1 MQPCWFIEC
10 VKKLL
15 YPSWLSA
22 TCACR
27 GAEGPEP
34 ARSRASVAGERPPS
48 PAKHSTG
55 KRQSSSKLLPHLPTS
70 GLLRGSG
77 LASPHG
83 SQNREPFC
91 REAMLRAP
99 ASFSPRAHLR
109 LALRLLASETGQC
122 ESTDTML
129 DQRVASGSG
138 FPAPAT
144 HGDHSASR
152 CPARIQDVS
161 KVRKSGQHR
170 PSALGLEGGEG
181 AVLADRLHQ
190 AARPEQLGL
199 AQVRHQGL
207 AGSRKPPA
215 ARTCTEAVSLLHTL
229 HGRVA
234 LHRQESLLARWGS
247 LCSSLRVQL
256 SGRVLVRVWA
266 FLHGVPNCHLDKA
279 AIGLV
284 TKFVGP
290 DLDVM
295 HRLLPCWWSP

>member
-15 YPSWLSA
+15 YPLWFSA

-34 ARSRASVAGERPPS
+34 ARSRASVARERPPS
-48 PAKHSTG
+48 PAKQSTG

-99 ASFSPRAHLR
+99 ASFSLRAHLR

-122 ESTDTML
+122 ESIDTML
-129 DQRVASGSG
+129 DRGASGSG

-152 CPARIQDVS
+152 CPARIQDAG

-190 AARPEQLGL
+190 AAGPEQLGL

-207 AGSRKPPA
+207 CFAFCKVFVVPQPSA
-215 ARTCTEAVSLLHTL
+215 A
-229 HGRVA
+229 
-234 LHRQESLLARWGS
+234 
-247 LCSSLRVQL
+247 
-256 SGRVLVRVWA
+256 
-266 FLHGVPNCHLDKA
+266 
-279 AIGLV
+279 
-284 TKFVGP
+284 
-290 DLDVM
+290 
-295 HRLLPCWWSP
+295 